1 MTSDSEEG
9 IIRWRDLPKEMPF
22 SSPSVKKVTDS
33 VELKKKKKKADP
45 EISLKCFYQ
54 QFNLHHSFLIPY
66 IIVVSN

>member
-33 VELKKKKKKADP
+33 VELKKKKKESRSRNIFKMLLSTIQP
-45 EISLKCFYQ
+45 TPFISHTLYNCSK
-54 QFNLHHSFLIPY
+54 
-66 IIVVSN
+66 